1 MGLNMPYSQDE
12 IYTVGHSNI
21 DFERFLSMLKGIEI
35 LVDARSEPYSKY
47 VPQFNSD
54 NLKKQLEKAGIEYI
68 FMRNDYAGN
77 IIGGRPK
84 DRDCYENGEVAYER
98 IRKKTWYKE
107 GISTLIELAHKKKI
121 VIMCSEEDPYK
132 CHRHKLIAQSLLK
145 SDVVVYHIRSDGT
158 KEKIEKPE
166 KITTQLTLI

>member
-1 MGLNMPYSQDE
+1 MELNKPHSQDE

-21 DFERFLSMLKGIEI
+21 DLERFLNMLNGIEI

-54 NLKKQLEKAGIEYI
+54 ILKKQLEKAGIEYI
-68 FMRNDYAGN
+68 FMKNDYAGN

-84 DRDCYENGEVAYER
+84 DRDCYENGEVVYER
-98 IRKKTWYKE
+98 IRKKKWYKE
-107 GISTLIELAHKKKI
+107 GIATLIDLAHKKKI

-132 CHRHKLIAQSLLK
+132 CHRHNLITQSLLR
-145 SDVVVYHIRSDGT
+145 SGLIVYHIRSEGI
-158 KEKIEKPE
+158 KEKIEKPD

>member
-1 MGLNMPYSQDE
+1 MNEDKDE
-12 IYTVGHSNI
+12 MYTIGHSNI
-21 DFERFLSMLKGIEI
+21 DLERFLTMLKGIEI

-54 NLKKQLEKAGIEYI
+54 ILKKQLEKAGIEYI
-68 FMRNDYAGN
+68 FMKSDYVGN

-84 DRDCYENGEVAYER
+84 DKDCYENGEVVYER
-98 IRKKTWYKE
+98 IRKKKWYND

-121 VIMCSEEDPYK
+121 AIMCSEEDPYK
-132 CHRHKLIAQSLLK
+132 CHRHNLITQSLLK
-145 SDVVVYHIRSDGT
+145 GGVIVYHIRSEGI
-158 KEKIEKPE
+158 KEKIEKPD

>member
-1 MGLNMPYSQDE
+1 MELNKPHNQDE

-21 DFERFLSMLKGIEI
+21 DFERFLNMLTGIEI
-35 LVDARSEPYSKY
+35 LVDARSEPFSKY

-68 FMRNDYAGN
+68 FMKNNYVGN

-84 DRDCYENGEVAYER
+84 DGDCYENGEVVYER
-98 IRKKTWYKE
+98 IRKKKWYKE
-107 GISTLIELAHKKKI
+107 GISTLIELAHKKRI

-132 CHRHKLIAQSLLK
+132 CHRHNLIAQSLLR
-145 SDVVVYHIRSDGT
+145 VGVIVYHIRSDGIR
-158 KEKIEKPE
+158 EKIEKPD

>member
-1 MGLNMPYSQDE
+1 MELNRALNQHE

-35 LVDARSEPYSKY
+35 LIDVRSEPFSKY

-54 NLKKQLEKAGIEYI
+54 NLKKQLENAGIKYI
-68 FMRNDYAGN
+68 FMKDNYVGN
-77 IIGGRPK
+77 ILGGRPNDK
-84 DRDCYENGEVAYER
+84 DCYENGEVVYER
-98 IRKKTWYKE
+98 IRKKRWYKE
-107 GISTLIELAHKKKI
+107 GISALIELAHKKRI

-132 CHRHKLIAQSLLK
+132 CHRHNLITQSLLG
-145 SDVVVYHIRSDGT
+145 DGVIVYHIRSDGI

-166 KITTQLTLI
+166 KIMIQLTLI

>member
-1 MGLNMPYSQDE
+1 MELKPHSQDE

-21 DFERFLSMLKGIEI
+21 DLGRFLNMLNGIEI

-54 NLKKQLEKAGIEYI
+54 ILKKQLEKAGIEYI
-68 FMRNDYAGN
+68 FMKNDYIGN

-84 DRDCYENGEVAYER
+84 DGDCYENGEVVYER
-98 IRKKTWYKE
+98 IRKKKWYKE

-121 VIMCSEEDPYK
+121 AIMCSEEDPYK
-132 CHRHKLIAQSLLK
+132 CHRHNLIAQSLLR
-145 SDVVVYHIRSDGT
+145 SGVIVYHIRSEGI
-158 KEKIEKPE
+158 KEKIEKPD

>member
-1 MGLNMPYSQDE
+1 MKEAKDE
-12 IYTVGHSNI
+12 IYTIGHSNI
-21 DFERFLSMLKGIEI
+21 DLEKFFAMLNGIEI

-54 NLKKQLEKAGIEYI
+54 ILKKQLEKAGIEYI
-68 FMRNDYAGN
+68 FLKNDYVGN

-84 DRDCYENGEVAYER
+84 DRDCYENGEVVYEK
-98 IRKKTWYKE
+98 IRKKNWYKE
-107 GISTLIELAHKKKI
+107 GILTIIELAHKKRI

-132 CHRHKLIAQSLLK
+132 CHRHKLIAQSLLRGGII
-145 SDVVVYHIRSDGT
+145 VYHIRSDGI
-158 KEKIEKPE
+158 KEKIEKPD

>member
-1 MGLNMPYSQDE
+1 MKEAKDE
-12 IYTVGHSNI
+12 IYTIGHSNI
-21 DFERFLSMLKGIEI
+21 DLGRFLSMLNGIEI

-54 NLKKQLEKAGIEYI
+54 FLKKQLEKVGIEYI
-68 FMRNDYAGN
+68 FMKNDFVGN

-84 DRDCYENGEVAYER
+84 ERDCYENGDVVYER
-98 IRKKTWYKE
+98 IRKKKWYKE
-107 GISTLIELAHKKKI
+107 GISTLIELAHKKRI

-132 CHRHKLIAQSLLK
+132 CHRHNLIAQSLLRGG
-145 SDVVVYHIRSDGT
+145 VIVYHIRSDGI
-158 KEKIEKPE
+158 KEKIEKPD

>member
-1 MGLNMPYSQDE
+1 MELNRALNHHE

-35 LVDARSEPYSKY
+35 LIDVRSEPFSKY

-54 NLKKQLEKAGIEYI
+54 NLKKQLENAGIKYI
-68 FMRNDYAGN
+68 FMKDNYVGN
-77 IIGGRPK
+77 ILGGRPK
-84 DRDCYENGEVAYER
+84 DNDCYENGEVVYER
-98 IRKKTWYKE
+98 IRKKRWYKE
-107 GISTLIELAHKKKI
+107 GISALIELAHKKRI

-132 CHRHKLIAQSLLK
+132 CHRHNLITQSLLR
-145 SDVVVYHIRSDGT
+145 DGVIVYHIRSDGI

-166 KITTQLTLI
+166 KIMIQLTLI

>member
-1 MGLNMPYSQDE
+1 MKEAKDE

-21 DFERFLSMLKGIEI
+21 DLERFFTMLKGIEI

-54 NLKKQLEKAGIEYI
+54 ILKKQLEKAGIEYI
-68 FMRNDYAGN
+68 FMKNDYVGN

-84 DRDCYENGEVAYER
+84 DGDCYENGEVVYER
-98 IRKKTWYKE
+98 IRKKKWYKE
-107 GISTLIELAHKKKI
+107 GIAKLIELAHNKKKI
-121 VIMCSEEDPYK
+121 AIMCSEEDPYK
-132 CHRHKLIAQSLLK
+132 CHRHNLIAQSLLRGG
-145 SDVVVYHIRSDGT
+145 VIVYHIRSDGI
-158 KEKIEKPE
+158 KEKIEKPD